1 MSRATFN
8 TELRWHDSRGS
19 EIEASVRVL
28 YSFTRGYLA
37 TLEEPGEEPSYEI
50 ITITPADS
58 LVTIPD
64 HFYTDAELIAECAEH
79 WSGEEEAAAEWRA
92 QAHRDSLLMGDDF

>member
-1 MSRATFN
+1 MNRATFN
-8 TELRWHDSRGS
+8 TELRWHDSRGG

-28 YSFTRGYLA
+28 YSFTRGYPA

-58 LVTIPD
+58 LLMVPD
-64 HFYTDAELIAECAEH
+64 RFYEDAELITECAEH
-79 WSGEEEAAAEWRA
+79 WAGEEDAAAEWRA
-92 QAHRDSLLMGDDF
+92 QARRDGLLMGEED